1 MKNRIITLLLLLA
14 AGLPAALRAQTSSI
28 NTFSPYSMYG
38 IGELNTPGVAAM
50 RAMGGVGVAL
60 RTAAYVNTLNP
71 AAYSMTM
78 RKSVLFDFGL
88 EGQNF
93 YISQK
98 QNNASTKRT
107 SFSTFNIRDVA
118 LQVPIAKG
126 IGVGFSIAPYSSV
139 GYRVSRIEESD
150 AVWGDVGRV
159 QYSYSGEGDITEA
172 KVGIGWRVWKRL
184 SIGVAA
190 QYYWGDIDRDF
201 NTTVI
206 PYVGE
211 GSYAAMY
218 GTTTYSISRVKAQL
232 GMQLG
237 IIATPKRI
245 LTFGATWDMG
255 GDLKPAIHHSLI
267 LNNVQGS
274 IVEDMTTQGKVVLP
288 HRFAAGLNY
297 ETPRVMMGVD
307 YVFENWGGRNGSAEL
322 TTGGFDMTYRNTS
335 TLRAGVQWVPNP
347 NDVRRF
353 YKRWAYRAGVSYG
366 GYYQTFA
373 GQKVNQYT
381 VSFGIAVPTRFA
393 GMSSIN
399 VGVEYGGRGS
409 DKRIAV
415 GQRNVGLLKQ
425 NYLKF
430 TVGFALF
437 GDDYWFIRQKY
448 D

>member
-1 MKNRIITLLLLLA
+1 
-14 AGLPAALRAQTSSI
+14 
-28 NTFSPYSMYG
+28 MYG
-38 IGELNTPGVAAM
+38 IGELNTPGVAAT

-71 AAYSMTM
+71 AAYSMSM

-98 QNNASTKRT
+98 RADASTGRT
-107 SFSTFNIRDVA
+107 SYSTFNIRNVA
-118 LQVPIAKG
+118 LQVPISKG
-126 IGVGFSIAPYSSV
+126 IGIGFSIAPYSSV
-139 GYRVSRIEESD
+139 GYRIARIEESD

-159 QYSYSGEGDITEA
+159 RYGYSGEGDITEV
-172 KVGIGWRVWKRL
+172 KLGIGWRVWKRL
-184 SIGVAA
+184 SIGLAA

-201 NTTVI
+201 NTTII

-237 IIATPKRI
+237 LIATPKRI

-255 GDLKPAIHHSLI
+255 GDLKPDIQHSLI

-288 HRFAAGLNY
+288 HRFAMGLNY
-297 ETPRVMMGVD
+297 ETPRVMVGMD
-307 YVFENWGGRNGSAEL
+307 YVFENWRGRNGGTEQ
-322 TTGGFDMTYRNTS
+322 TTGGFDMAYRNTS

-373 GQKVNQYT
+373 GQKINQYT

-409 DKRIAV
+409 DRRIAQ

-430 TVGFALF
+430 TIGFSLF
-437 GDDYWFIRQKY
+437 GDDYWFVRQKFE
-448 D
+448 